1 MAKITV
7 FNFSVKIETLDIKL
21 LASNL
26 SEKLKAGYL
35 SKFYVINI
43 KRILSLRNAEY
54 FEVLCINLPIYY

>member
-43 KRILSLRNAEY
+43 KRTLSLRNAEY